1 MSKENRKLYIAKFDE
16 INAISKQMYDDYIS
30 GKKTESE
37 TESDFEDFL
46 LYAYSIGFLMGAEDI
61 GASKEQREEYM
72 SILLGNSKREN
83 IPSDVNG
90 EDTYESGMLSN
101 VSSYALPISQP
112 VKDAVERKFEGITAK
127 QRLKDHLLNRDG
139 ASSIERLM
147 NTEWHRMTNEG
158 INGFGNLYG
167 MPNITKHWVTMRDD
181 KVRDTHDYLEGT
193 EVPFNEDFYT
203 YNGDHAPFPVMFG
216 VPEEDV
222 NCRCIVELRQA
233 K

>member
-61 GASKEQREEYM
+61 GASKDQ
-72 SILLGNSKREN
+72 SAS
-83 IPSDVNG
+83 
-90 EDTYESGMLSN
+90 
-101 VSSYALPISQP
+101 PISQQ
-112 VKDAVERKFEGITAK
+112 VKDAIDRKFEGITAK

-139 ASSIERLM
+139 SSSIERLM
-147 NTEWHRMTNEG
+147 KTEWHRMTNEG
-158 INGFGNLYG
+158 IDGFGKLYG
-167 MPNITKHWVTMRDD
+167 NQNMTKRWVTMLDD
-181 KVRDTHDYLEGT
+181 KVRDTHDYLEGA

-203 YNGDHAPFPVMFG
+203 YNGDHAPFPGMFG

-222 NCRCIVELRQA
+222 NCRCIVELRQSE
-233 K
+233 

>member
-61 GASKEQREEYM
+61 GASKDQ
-72 SILLGNSKREN
+72 SAS
-83 IPSDVNG
+83 
-90 EDTYESGMLSN
+90 
-101 VSSYALPISQP
+101 PISQQ
-112 VKDAVERKFEGITAK
+112 VKDAIDRKFEGITAK

-147 NTEWHRMTNEG
+147 KTEWHRMTNEG
-158 INGFGNLYG
+158 IDGFGKLYG
-167 MPNITKHWVTMRDD
+167 SQNMTKRWVTMLDD
-181 KVRDTHDYLEGT
+181 KVRDTHDYLEGA
-193 EVPFNEDFYT
+193 EVPFQEDFYT
-203 YNGDHAPFPVMFG
+203 YNGDHAPFPGMFG

-222 NCRCIVELRQA
+222 NCRCIVELRQSE
-233 K
+233 

>member
-1 MSKENRKLYIAKFDE
+1 
-16 INAISKQMYDDYIS
+16 
-30 GKKTESE
+30 
-37 TESDFEDFL
+37 
-46 LYAYSIGFLMGAEDI
+46 
-61 GASKEQREEYM
+61 
-72 SILLGNSKREN
+72 
-83 IPSDVNG
+83 
-90 EDTYESGMLSN
+90 
-101 VSSYALPISQP
+101 
-112 VKDAVERKFEGITAK
+112 
-127 QRLKDHLLNRDG
+127 
-139 ASSIERLM
+139 
-147 NTEWHRMTNEG
+147 MTNEG

-203 YNGDHAPFPVMFG
+203 YNGDHAPFPGMFG

>member
-16 INAISKQMYDDYIS
+16 INAISKEMYDDYIS

-61 GASKEQREEYM
+61 GASKDQ
-72 SILLGNSKREN
+72 SAS
-83 IPSDVNG
+83 
-90 EDTYESGMLSN
+90 
-101 VSSYALPISQP
+101 PISQQ
-112 VKDAVERKFEGITAK
+112 VKDAIDRKFEGITAK

-147 NTEWHRMTNEG
+147 KTEWHRMTNEG
-158 INGFGNLYG
+158 IDGFGKLYG
-167 MPNITKHWVTMRDD
+167 SQNMTKRWVTMLDD
-181 KVRDTHDYLEGT
+181 KVRDTHDYLEGA
-193 EVPFNEDFYT
+193 EVPFQEDFYT
-203 YNGDHAPFPVMFG
+203 YNGDHAPFPGMFG

>member
-16 INAISKQMYDDYIS
+16 INAISKEMYDDYIS

-61 GASKEQREEYM
+61 GASKDQ
-72 SILLGNSKREN
+72 SAS
-83 IPSDVNG
+83 
-90 EDTYESGMLSN
+90 
-101 VSSYALPISQP
+101 PISQQ
-112 VKDAVERKFEGITAK
+112 VKDAIDRKFEGITAK

-147 NTEWHRMTNEG
+147 KTEWHRMTNEG
-158 INGFGNLYG
+158 IDGFGKLYG
-167 MPNITKHWVTMRDD
+167 SQNMTKRWVTMLDD
-181 KVRDTHDYLEGT
+181 KVRDTHDYLEGA
-193 EVPFNEDFYT
+193 EVPFQEDFYT
-203 YNGDHAPFPVMFG
+203 YNGDHAPFPGMFG

-222 NCRCIVELRQA
+222 NCRCIVELRQS

>member
-1 MSKENRKLYIAKFDE
+1 MPKENRKLYIAKFDE

-61 GASKEQREEYM
+61 GASKEQ
-72 SILLGNSKREN
+72 LA
-83 IPSDVNG
+83 P
-90 EDTYESGMLSN
+90 
-101 VSSYALPISQP
+101 PISQQ
-112 VKDAVERKFEGITAK
+112 VKDAVDRKFEGITAK

-147 NTEWHRMTNEG
+147 KTEWHRMTNEG
-158 INGFGNLYG
+158 IDGFGKLYG
-167 MPNITKHWVTMRDD
+167 SQNMTKRWVTMLDD
-181 KVRDTHDYLEGT
+181 KVRDTHDYLEGA
-193 EVPFNEDFYT
+193 EVPFQEDFYT
-203 YNGDHAPFPVMFG
+203 YNGDHAPFPGMFG

>member
-1 MSKENRKLYIAKFDE
+1 MPKENRKLYIAKFDE

-61 GASKEQREEYM
+61 GASKDQ
-72 SILLGNSKREN
+72 S
-83 IPSDVNG
+83 
-90 EDTYESGMLSN
+90 
-101 VSSYALPISQP
+101 ALPISQQ
-112 VKDAVERKFEGITAK
+112 VKDAIDRKFEGITAK

-147 NTEWHRMTNEG
+147 KTEWHRMANEG
-158 INGFGNLYG
+158 IDGFGKLYG
-167 MPNITKHWVTMRDD
+167 SQNMTKRWVTMLDD
-181 KVRDTHDYLEGT
+181 KVRDTHDYLEGA
-193 EVPFNEDFYT
+193 EVPFQEDFYT
-203 YNGDHAPFPVMFG
+203 YNGDHAPFPGMFG

-222 NCRCIVELRQA
+222 NCRCIVELRQS

>member
-61 GASKEQREEYM
+61 GASKDQLA
-72 SILLGNSKREN
+72 S
-83 IPSDVNG
+83 
-90 EDTYESGMLSN
+90 
-101 VSSYALPISQP
+101 PISQQ
-112 VKDAVERKFEGITAK
+112 VIDAVDRKFEGITAK
-127 QRLKDHLLNRDG
+127 QRLKDHLLNQDG

-167 MPNITKHWVTMRDD
+167 MPNITKHWITMRDD

-203 YNGDHAPFPVMFG
+203 YNGDHAPFPGMFG

>member
-83 IPSDVNG
+83 LV
-90 EDTYESGMLSN
+90 L
-101 VSSYALPISQP
+101 
-112 VKDAVERKFEGITAK
+112 
-127 QRLKDHLLNRDG
+127 
-139 ASSIERLM
+139 
-147 NTEWHRMTNEG
+147 
-158 INGFGNLYG
+158 
-167 MPNITKHWVTMRDD
+167 
-181 KVRDTHDYLEGT
+181 
-193 EVPFNEDFYT
+193 
-203 YNGDHAPFPVMFG
+203 
-216 VPEEDV
+216 
-222 NCRCIVELRQA
+222 
-233 K
+233 

>member
-30 GKKTESE
+30 GQKTESE
-37 TESDFEDFL
+37 IESDFEDFL

-61 GASKEQREEYM
+61 GASKDQLA
-72 SILLGNSKREN
+72 S
-83 IPSDVNG
+83 
-90 EDTYESGMLSN
+90 
-101 VSSYALPISQP
+101 PISQQ
-112 VKDAVERKFEGITAK
+112 VIDAVDRKFEGITAK

-139 ASSIERLM
+139 ASTIERLM
-147 NTEWHRMTNEG
+147 KTEWHRMTNEG
-158 INGFGNLYG
+158 INGFGNFYG
-167 MPNITKHWVTMRDD
+167 KQNMTKRWVTMLDD

-203 YNGDHAPFPVMFG
+203 YNGDHAPFPGMFG

>member
-16 INAISKQMYDDYIS
+16 INAISKEMYDDYIS

-61 GASKEQREEYM
+61 GASKDQ
-72 SILLGNSKREN
+72 SAS
-83 IPSDVNG
+83 
-90 EDTYESGMLSN
+90 
-101 VSSYALPISQP
+101 PISQQ
-112 VKDAVERKFEGITAK
+112 VKDAIDRKFEGITAK

-147 NTEWHRMTNEG
+147 KTEWHRMTNEG
-158 INGFGNLYG
+158 IDGFGKLYG
-167 MPNITKHWVTMRDD
+167 SQNMTKRWVTMLDD
-181 KVRDTHDYLEGT
+181 KVRDTHDYLEGA
-193 EVPFNEDFYT
+193 EVPFQEDFYT
-203 YNGDHAPFPVMFG
+203 YNGDHAPFPGMFG

-222 NCRCIVELRQA
+222 NCRCIVELRQSE
-233 K
+233 

>member
-1 MSKENRKLYIAKFDE
+1 MPKENRKLYIAKFDE

-72 SILLGNSKREN
+72 SIVLGYSNNGK
-83 IPSDVNG
+83 IQPDVNEKDDYTG
-90 EDTYESGMLSN
+90 AN
-101 VSSYALPISQP
+101 VYYTSSPISQQI
-112 VKDAVERKFEGITAK
+112 KDAVDRKFEGITAK

-147 NTEWHRMTNEG
+147 KTEWHRMTNEG
-158 INGFGNLYG
+158 INGFGNFYG
-167 MPNITKHWVTMRDD
+167 KQNMTKRWVTMLDD
-181 KVRDTHDYLEGT
+181 KVRDTHDYLEGA
-193 EVPFNEDFYT
+193 EVSFNEDFYT
-203 YNGDHAPFPVMFG
+203 YNGDHAPFPGMFG

-222 NCRCIVELRQA
+222 NCRCIVELRQSE
-233 K
+233 

>member
-1 MSKENRKLYIAKFDE
+1 MPKENRKLYIAKFDE

-61 GASKEQREEYM
+61 GASKDQ
-72 SILLGNSKREN
+72 SAS
-83 IPSDVNG
+83 
-90 EDTYESGMLSN
+90 
-101 VSSYALPISQP
+101 PISQQ
-112 VKDAVERKFEGITAK
+112 VKDAIDRKFEGITAK

-147 NTEWHRMTNEG
+147 KTEWHRMTNEG
-158 INGFGNLYG
+158 IDGFGKLYG
-167 MPNITKHWVTMRDD
+167 SQNMTKRWVTMLDD
-181 KVRDTHDYLEGT
+181 KVRDTHDYLEGA

-203 YNGDHAPFPVMFG
+203 YNGDHAPFPGMFG

>member
-61 GASKEQREEYM
+61 GASKDQ
-72 SILLGNSKREN
+72 SAS
-83 IPSDVNG
+83 
-90 EDTYESGMLSN
+90 
-101 VSSYALPISQP
+101 PISQQ
-112 VKDAVERKFEGITAK
+112 VKDAIDRKFEGITAK

-147 NTEWHRMTNEG
+147 KTEWHRMTNEG
-158 INGFGNLYG
+158 IDGFGKLYG
-167 MPNITKHWVTMRDD
+167 SQNMTKRWVTMLDD
-181 KVRDTHDYLEGT
+181 KVRDTHDYLEGA
-193 EVPFNEDFYT
+193 EVPFQEDFYT
-203 YNGDHAPFPVMFG
+203 YNGDHAPFPGMFG